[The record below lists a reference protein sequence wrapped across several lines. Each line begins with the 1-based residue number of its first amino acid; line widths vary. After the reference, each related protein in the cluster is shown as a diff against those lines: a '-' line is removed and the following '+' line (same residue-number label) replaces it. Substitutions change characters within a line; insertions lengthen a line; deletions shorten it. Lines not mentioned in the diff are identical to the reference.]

1 METSNQL
8 TQNVLEKLE
17 AKTNDENRWIL
28 DYIKESFKV
37 SELFKQKNKQ
47 FPLMRKFI
55 QNSINEIIVQ
65 CAICI
70 DDDITLKTIQEIA
83 DITNSDEEEA

>member
-83 DITNSDEEEA
+83 EITDSDEEEA

>member
-83 DITNSDEEEA
+83 DITNSDEEEV

>member
-83 DITNSDEEEA
+83 EITDSEKDNN

>member
-70 DDDITLKTIQEIA
+70 DEDITLKTIQEIA
-83 DITNSDEEEA
+83 EITDSDEEEA

>member
-1 METSNQL
+1 METTNQL

-70 DDDITLKTIQEIA
+70 DEDITLKTIQEIA
-83 DITNSDEEEA
+83 DITDSDEEEA

>member
-70 DDDITLKTIQEIA
+70 DEDITLKTIQEIA
-83 DITNSDEEEA
+83 DITDSDEEEA

>member
-83 DITNSDEEEA
+83 EITNSDEEEA

>member
-28 DYIKESFKV
+28 DYIKESFRV

-70 DDDITLKTIQEIA
+70 DEDITLKTIQEIA